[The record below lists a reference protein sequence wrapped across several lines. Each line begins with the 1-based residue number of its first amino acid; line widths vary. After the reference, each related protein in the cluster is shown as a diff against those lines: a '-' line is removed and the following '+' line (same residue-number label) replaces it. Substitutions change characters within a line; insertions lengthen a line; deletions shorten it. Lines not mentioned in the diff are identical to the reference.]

1 MAESNDQLAQ
11 DMLELEQCR
20 ELLNVLKIMEI
31 NLNLINTGSGK
42 TRTVMGGNLY
52 AIAAEEYGD
61 AAQWA
66 LIAKANNLTDP
77 VLTGT
82 INLIIPPLNGQDTA
96 GILNA

>member
-1 MAESNDQLAQ
+1 MTESNDQLAQ

>member
-1 MAESNDQLAQ
+1 MTESNDQLAQ

-77 VLTGT
+77 VLIGT